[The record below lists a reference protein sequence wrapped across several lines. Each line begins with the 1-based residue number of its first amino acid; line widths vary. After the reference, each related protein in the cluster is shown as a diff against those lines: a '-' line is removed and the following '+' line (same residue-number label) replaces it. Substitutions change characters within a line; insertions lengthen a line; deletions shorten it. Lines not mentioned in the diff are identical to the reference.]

1 MCNKAV
7 DTYPSAIQFVP
18 DRYKTQ
24 KMYDKNIYTCYFVV
38 DYVPD

>member
-1 MCNKAV
+1 MCSKPV

-18 DRYKTQ
+18 EKTQ
-24 KMYDKNIYTCYFVV
+24 KMYDKDVYTCYFVV